1 MNFDKLFS
9 LAKEKGIEDLQIH
22 YVKDNELEIEVFGKE
37 VNKYSIAS
45 PSSLRVKGIYDGK
58 MGTVSTEK
66 IDDTMHDFIVDSIID
81 SAKFIENNDEVF
93 IYEGDDN
100 YSLVEGLY
108 NSKIEDIENT
118 KKINDTLELEKM
130 VLAQDE
136 RVKMVQAFYGETK
149 RDVVIKNSKGLD
161 LKKTVNN
168 AVFGAYVIASDGD
181 DQRTGL
187 EYIQSNDYKDFNFEK
202 MAKESA
208 EKACGLLGAGP
219 CDSGEYEILLEND
232 ASASLIA
239 AYLSIFSAESVQKD
253 VSLLKGKLNTKIAN
267 DIITLVDDPF
277 MKKSVKS
284 GSFDDE
290 GVSTKYKEVV
300 SKGVLT
306 TYLHNLKTAKK
317 DGIASTGNGYGNG
330 IAPSNLYIK
339 PGKHKKEE
347 VIAGINKGLLITS
360 LAGLHS
366 GANAISGDF
375 SLQATGYLIEAG
387 KITSP
392 VALITVAG
400 NYLDLMN
407 NVVGVCDD
415 IKYNFNYIGSPSIHI
430 KSLSVSGK

>member
-9 LAKEKGIEDLQIH
+9 LAKEKGIEDLQVH
-22 YVKDNELEIEVFGKE
+22 YVKDKELEIEVFGKE

-45 PSSLRVKGIYDGK
+45 PSSLSVKGIYDGK

-66 IDDTMHDFIVDSIID
+66 IDDSMHDFIVDSIID

-93 IYEGDDN
+93 IYEGDES
-100 YSLVEGLY
+100 YSEVDGLY
-108 NSKIEDIENT
+108 DSKIESIENSI
-118 KKINDTLELEKM
+118 KIKDTLELEKM
-130 VLAQDE
+130 VLSQDE
-136 RVKMVQAFYGETK
+136 RVKMVQGFYGETK

-168 AVFGAYVIASDGD
+168 AIFGAYVIASDGE
-181 DQRTGL
+181 DQRTGID
-187 EYIQSNDYKDFNFEK
+187 YIQSNDYKDFDFEK
-202 MAKESA
+202 MAEASA
-208 EKACGLLGAGP
+208 KKACGLLGAGP
-219 CDSGEYEILLEND
+219 CNSGNYEIVLEND

-253 VSLLKGKLNTKIAN
+253 VSLLKGKLNTKVAN

-290 GVSTKYKEVV
+290 GVSTKYKEVI

-317 DGIASTGNGYGNG
+317 DGLASTGNGFGNG
-330 IAPSNLYIK
+330 IAPSNFYIK
-339 PGKHKKEE
+339 PGSHKKDE
-347 VIAGINKGLLITS
+347 VISSITKGLLITS

-375 SLQATGYLIEAG
+375 SLQATGYLIEDG
-387 KITSP
+387 KITTP

-400 NYLDLMN
+400 NYLELMK
-407 NVVGVCDD
+407 NVIGVCDD
-415 IKYNFNYIGSPSIHI
+415 IKFNFSYIGSPSIHI